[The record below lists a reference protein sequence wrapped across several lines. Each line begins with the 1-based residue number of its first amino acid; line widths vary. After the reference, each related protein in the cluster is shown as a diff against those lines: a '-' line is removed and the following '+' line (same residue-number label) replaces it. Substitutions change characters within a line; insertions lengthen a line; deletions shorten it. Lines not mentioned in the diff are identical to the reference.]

1 MNNEILIAKTIQGIN
16 KKEYEMDVT
25 SQKINVIPSINDE
38 VIPFGTILLL
48 SKFYIDIRF
57 IYPISHPSTATLF
70 LWHFP
75 PSLLLSFSF
84 FMIQCLTSC
93 GINSKLIS
101 S

>member
-1 MNNEILIAKTIQGIN
+1 MNNELLIAKTIQGIN
-16 KKEYEMDVT
+16 TKECEIDVT
-25 SQKINVIPSINDE
+25 LQKINVIPSIYNE

-57 IYPISHPSTATLF
+57 VYPISYPSTATLF

-84 FMIQCLTSC
+84 FLIQCLTSC
-93 GINSKLIS
+93 GTHSKLIN
-101 S
+101 